1 MKRSQS
7 DRNIQLKRYKAKMEF
22 TEKRSLYYR
31 TLFWTLFLSCILL
44 RAAYGETHYVTDI
57 LILNLREGPG
67 IDHKVI
73 RTLKSNMPVEIL
85 EESDLYLKVRTKEDE
100 IGWVEKQYITT
111 EAPKTILIEKMKKDL
126 SELTEKN
133 SKLETNLTS
142 LRRDLHSTRLRVKE
156 LEEEI
161 GTGKNELT
169 RKDSELK
176 RIADKDTA
184 IFAQKQGATKQK
196 HDDIKYKDENTELK
210 QKLKAVEKEN
220 RQLRIKQMIWWF
232 VAGGAVF
239 LIGLITGRI
248 LSRRPGKKMFY

>member
-1 MKRSQS
+1 
-7 DRNIQLKRYKAKMEF
+7 MEF
-22 TEKRSLYYR
+22 TKKRSIYYR
-31 TLFWTLFLSCILL
+31 ALFWTLFLSLIVL
-44 RAAYGETHYVTDI
+44 RAALGETHYVTDI
-57 LILNLREGPG
+57 LTLNLREGPG
-67 IDHKVI
+67 RDHKVI

-85 EESDLYLKVRTKEDE
+85 EESDRYLKVRTKEDE
-100 IGWVEKQYITT
+100 IGWVEKQYIAT
-111 EAPKTILIEKMKKDL
+111 EAPKTILIGKMKKDF

-142 LRRDLHSTRLRVKE
+142 LRSDLHSTQLRVKE

-161 GTGKNELT
+161 GTCKNELT

-176 RIADKDTA
+176 RIADKDSA
-184 IFAQKQGATKQK
+184 IFAQKQGATKLN
-196 HDDIKYKDENTELK
+196 HEDIKYKDENTELK

-220 RQLRIKQMIWWF
+220 KQLRIKQMIWWF

-248 LSRRPGKKMFY
+248 LSRRPEKKIFY

>member
-1 MKRSQS
+1 
-7 DRNIQLKRYKAKMEF
+7 MEYA
-22 TEKRSLYYR
+22 EKGPLCLR
-31 TLFWTLFLSCILL
+31 TLFWTLLL
-44 RAAYGETHYVTDI
+44 LFSTLNAAYGETHYVTDT

-67 IDHKVI
+67 INHKVI

-85 EESDLYLKVRTKEDE
+85 EESDRYLKVRTKEDE

-111 EAPKTILIEKMKKDL
+111 EAPKTILTEKMKKDL

-142 LRRDLHSTRLRVKE
+142 LRSDLHSTRLRVKE

-161 GTGKNELT
+161 GTCKNELT

-176 RIADKDTA
+176 RIADKDSS
-184 IFAQKQGATKQK
+184 IFGQKQGATKLK
-196 HDDIKYKDENTELK
+196 HNDIKYKDENTELK

-220 RQLRIKQMIWWF
+220 KQLRIKQMIWWF

-248 LSRRPGKKMFY
+248 LSRRPEKKIFY

>member
-1 MKRSQS
+1 LERAQS

-22 TEKRSLYYR
+22 TEKRSIYYR
-31 TLFWTLFLSCILL
+31 TLFWTLFLTCIVL
-44 RAAYGETHYVTDI
+44 RAAYGETQYVTDI
-57 LILNLREGPG
+57 IILNLREGPG
-67 IDHKVI
+67 RDHKVI

-85 EESDLYLKVRTKEDE
+85 GESDRYLKVRTKEDE

-126 SELTEKN
+126 SELTEEN

-142 LRRDLHSTRLRVKE
+142 LKIELHSTQLRVKE

-161 GTGKNELT
+161 GTYKNELP
-169 RKDSELK
+169 RKDSESK
-176 RIADKDTA
+176 RIADKDRA
-184 IFAQKQGATKQK
+184 IFAQKQGAAKLK
-196 HDDIKYKDENTELK
+196 HNDIKYKDENTELK

-239 LIGLITGRI
+239 LIGLISGRI
-248 LSRRPGKKMFY
+248 LSRRPEKKMFY